1 VGKTDEYALTE
12 EFQEIGHC
20 GGKVTFHFRTD
31 PDGRRGYQMQY
42 SGSRPV
48 PMVLIGIYALYPGI
62 PLGRINMGGIGQPW
76 NAPPLAECLAVMVGS
91 DSQGKFGHQC
101 PSCKGYWRSGPWANV
116 CPYCG
121 IRAEDYQFLSEAQHR
136 YIRHYCETLTEGMQT
151 VENGDVV
158 IDMDIVAEAAGKEG
172 PKPAFY
178 ISEQSQQRKFD
189 CAACGEYNDILGRYG
204 YCSACGTRNDLQ
216 DFESQIVP
224 SLRASLNNAAPPED
238 VVKDAVGAFDTFV
251 GQYAKQMAA
260 LVPMTKQRAA
270 RLTKQRFHQLSE
282 VRDMLR
288 GWFDIDI
295 CGGIDDGDVKFLAR
309 MFLRRHVYEHNGGEV
324 DQVYLDASGDTTVR
338 LKQHIRETR
347 EDVHR
352 LVGLLQRLATN
363 LHGGFHELFPPVE
376 GPIKDH
382 KEKLARMA
390 QYQNSQRR

>member
-1 VGKTDEYALTE
+1 
-12 EFQEIGHC
+12 
-20 GGKVTFHFRTD
+20 
-31 PDGRRGYQMQY
+31 
-42 SGSRPV
+42 
-48 PMVLIGIYALYPGI
+48 
-62 PLGRINMGGIGQPW
+62 MGGIGQPW
-76 NAPPLAECLAVMVGS
+76 NAPPVAECLAVMVGS
-91 DSQGKFGHQC
+91 DSQGKFGHRC
-101 PSCKGYWRSGPWANV
+101 PSCEGYWRSGPWANV

-158 IDMDIVAEAAGKEG
+158 IDMDVVAEAAGKDG

-178 ISEQSQQRKFD
+178 VSEESQQRKFD
-189 CAACGEYNDILGRYG
+189 CVACGEYNDILGRYG

-224 SLRASLNNAAPPED
+224 ALRASLNNATPPED
-238 VVKDAVGAFDTFV
+238 VVKDAVSAFDTFV

-260 LVPMTKQRAA
+260 LVPMTKQRTT
-270 RLTKQRFHQLSE
+270 RLTKQRFHQLAD
-282 VRDMLR
+282 VRAILR

-295 CGGIDDGDVKFLAR
+295 CDGIDDGDVQFLAR

-324 DQVYLDASGDTTVR
+324 DQVYLDASGDSTVR
-338 LKQHIRETR
+338 LKQHIRENR

-363 LHGGFHELFPPVE
+363 LHRGFHELFPPIE
-376 GPIKDH
+376 GPIKYFN
-382 KEKLARMA
+382 ETQARIA
-390 QYQNSQRR
+390 RYRNPKRP